1 VQRISIQAAN
11 DLPFCPGI
19 KIDPD
24 DFLAVQVQPASFAKF
39 EQPLVTLK
47 MYAKYLLPLRAV
59 D

>member
-1 VQRISIQAAN
+1 MQSAN
-11 DLPFCPGI
+11 DLPFFPGI
-19 KIDPD
+19 KIDPNH
-24 DFLAVQVQPASFAKF
+24 FLAVLVQPASFAKF